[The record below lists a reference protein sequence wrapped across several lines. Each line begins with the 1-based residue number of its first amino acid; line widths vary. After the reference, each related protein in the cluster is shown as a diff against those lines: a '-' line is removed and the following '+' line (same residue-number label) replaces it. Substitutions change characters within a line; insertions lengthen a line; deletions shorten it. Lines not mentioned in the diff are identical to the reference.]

1 MLIAYNMAEQNG
13 LKPRTIRLSDDAWRA
28 IKRRARLDRRT
39 VSDFLRIEIDE
50 LLKRPR
56 RTEHASGQA
65 A

>member
-28 IKRRARLDRRT
+28 VKRRARLDRRT

-56 RTEHASGQA
+56 RAEQANGQA